1 MFSKMSKGV
10 MMKSLRTTFFLLF
23 VGLSV
28 LVSFGVGTTIYLRYT
43 HYIETS
49 YTDTLKHVAAS
60 IDRTYPVLRD
70 IDALLSEGELRSEVY
85 FGLLHRMGA
94 ISDEFGFAYIYY
106 TRKDGDEFHFIFDT
120 DDLSMEGSAEFDEV
134 WLEPYSDAPDELGEA
149 WESGEPRFTAEPYT
163 DEYGTFISIF
173 YPVLDGEKVF
183 GVIGIDYD
191 ISTVQAMEWEA
202 FRNLAVALIVVIFIA
217 GLLSIKV
224 ASSLSNP
231 INQVARAASTLAD
244 MQLDLDLPT
253 GRRDE
258 IGKLQGALHFIR
270 TKLKKTMEDINNE
283 HLGQKNISGNLRNSI
298 RDSSEGLGVI
308 TSNMEEVQAKAG
320 VQMESVTNTAVSL
333 EGIIRHIHS
342 LDEAVDTQ
350 ARHIESSSDSIEKMV
365 HNIDSVR
372 EVVRHTGQSAKN
384 LGDAS
389 EAGRMKL
396 DDLGGE
402 LKHIAEQSAFLE
414 ETNATLSR
422 IAAQTNI
429 LAMNAAIEA
438 AHAGEAGRG
447 FAVVAG
453 EVRKLAESANKE
465 SKSISDEIKKMK
477 NVITK
482 IEQVSGETIQ
492 TMNMMFAE
500 VTDMRTAFA
509 SVNEAVESQAEKG
522 TLVLR
527 TLETIRGTTEQ
538 VRTGSDEIQKESGI
552 IYKTVEDLKS
562 ISADLNESVLDVQ
575 RACKDIAGALS
586 TAQTTAEGRYLSV
599 P

>member
-1 MFSKMSKGV
+1 MRKGV

-60 IDRTYPVLRD
+60 IDRTYPVLHD
-70 IDALLSEGELRSEVY
+70 IDTLLSEGELRSEVY
-85 FGLLHRMGA
+85 FGLLHSMGA

-106 TRKDGDEFHFIFDT
+106 TMKADGEFHFIFDT
-120 DDLSMEGSAEFDEV
+120 DDLSMEGSTEFDEV

-149 WESGEPRFTAEPYT
+149 WESGEPQFTAEPYT

-173 YPVLDGEKVF
+173 YPVRSEENKVL

-191 ISTVQAMEWEA
+191 ITTVQAMEREA
-202 FRNLAVALIVVIFIA
+202 FWNLAVALLVVIFIA

-258 IGKLQGALHFIR
+258 IGKLQDALHFIR
-270 TKLKKTMEDINNE
+270 GKLKKTMEDINNE
-283 HLGQKNISGNLRNSI
+283 HLGQKNISGNLKDSI

-320 VQMESVTNTAVSL
+320 VQMESVTNTALSL
-333 EGIIRHIHS
+333 EGIIHHIHS
-342 LDEAVDTQ
+342 LDDAVDTQ

-396 DDLGGE
+396 DNLGGE

-414 ETNATLSR
+414 ETNAALSH

-465 SKSISDEIKKMK
+465 SKTISDEIKKMK

-492 TMNMMFAE
+492 TMNMMFTE
-500 VTDMRTAFA
+500 VTDMRTSFE
-509 SVNEAVESQAEKG
+509 SVNGAVESQAEKG
-522 TLVLR
+522 TQVLL
-527 TLETIRGTTEQ
+527 TLKTIRGTTDQ
-538 VRTGSDEIQKESGI
+538 VRICSDEIQKESGVI
-552 IYKTVEDLKS
+552 HKTVEDLKS

-575 RACKDIAGALS
+575 KACKDIASSLT
-586 TAQTTAEGRYLSV
+586 TAQKIAEGKYLAV